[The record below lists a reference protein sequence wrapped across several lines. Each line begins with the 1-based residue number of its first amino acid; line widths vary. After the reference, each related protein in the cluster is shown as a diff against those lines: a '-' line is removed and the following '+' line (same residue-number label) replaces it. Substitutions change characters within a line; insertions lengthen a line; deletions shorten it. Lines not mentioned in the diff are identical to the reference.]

1 VLAKLTDGTPLLTEH
16 KIGSGR
22 VLVFSS
28 TIDNVANDLP
38 LHASFIPFI
47 EQVAHYLAGMEA
59 VPATYVVDS
68 FLDLKSTR
76 DAGSTVDVLDPDGK
90 RALTL
95 KEAASSEAFRLTRGG
110 FYEVQRGNG
119 RNELI
124 AVHSDRRESDL
135 DVIPP
140 DTLALWQSTGG
151 TPESGGVQADGS
163 SKPYSLWW
171 YFAVALLIAS
181 VVESLFSS
189 RYLAGEHE
197 QPAPRVTKAA
207 A

>member
-1 VLAKLTDGTPLLTEH
+1 M
-16 KIGSGR
+16 
-22 VLVFSS
+22 LVFAS
-28 TIDNVANDLP
+28 TLDNVANDLP

-47 EQVAHYLAGMEA
+47 EQVAHYLAGVEA
-59 VPATYVVDS
+59 TPATYIVDS
-68 FLDLKSTR
+68 FLDLRSTQ
-76 DAGSTVDVLDPDGK
+76 DAGASVEVLDPEGK

-95 KEAASSEAFRLTRGG
+95 KEAASSEAFRLTREG

-124 AVHSDRRESDL
+124 AVHADRRESNL
-135 DVIPP
+135 DVVPA
-140 DTLALWQSTGG
+140 DTLALWQSGG
-151 TPESGGVQADGS
+151 VGPDAGGVQAAES

-171 YFAVALLIAS
+171 YFALALLIAS

-189 RYLAGEHE
+189 RYLAGSNEAA
-197 QPAPRVTKAA
+197 APRVTKAA